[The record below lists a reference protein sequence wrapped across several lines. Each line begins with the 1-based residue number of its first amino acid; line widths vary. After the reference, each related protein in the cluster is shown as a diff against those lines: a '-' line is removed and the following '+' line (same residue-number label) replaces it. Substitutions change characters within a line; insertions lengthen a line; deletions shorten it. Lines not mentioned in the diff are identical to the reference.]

1 MFFRQLYSVK
11 SIRYF
16 NAGSSI
22 LCCAKGSVLSMV
34 LFVFFLVCCF
44 QLCQVGV
51 TALALEVYGADKIPL
66 M

>member
-1 MFFRQLYSVK
+1 MGDDK
-11 SIRYF
+11 
-16 NAGSSI
+16 GSSI
-22 LCCAKGSVLSMV
+22 LCCAKGSVFSMV

>member
-1 MFFRQLYSVK
+1 MDVMNLRVNVT
-11 SIRYF
+11 I
-16 NAGSSI
+16 
-22 LCCAKGSVLSMV
+22 
-34 LFVFFLVCCF
+34 CF